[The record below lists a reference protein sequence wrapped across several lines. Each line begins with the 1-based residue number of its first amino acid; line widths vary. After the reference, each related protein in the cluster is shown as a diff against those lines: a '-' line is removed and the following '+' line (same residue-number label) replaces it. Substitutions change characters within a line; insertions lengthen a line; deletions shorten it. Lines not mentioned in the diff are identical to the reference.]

1 MEPGLAATVPQDADA
16 SSLHQKVRSIMEC
29 FTGPALG
36 ESSKNMAVSY
46 NEYITFHRAVIGMLQ
61 GRGMPLVPD
70 VLDQTV

>member
-1 MEPGLAATVPQDADA
+1 
-16 SSLHQKVRSIMEC
+16 MEC